1 MNMQLNILKLFLS
14 ALTMVLLMACSA
26 NTDRNEEE
34 AGEEG
39 RVIAETSASNAPD
52 ADARLIQS
60 EPVFTGLLLD
70 ADGDVNHSARR
81 LLTKA
86 DEVLTYHYQ
95 RVACP
100 SDTCRQEFVTYSA
113 VEYPKDSLLQSWM
126 ADVLAGFYYDAT
138 RQIDILVN
146 GEQTEDNGEGE
157 MVLRNV
163 GCRPYEG
170 VLGDD
175 GRSLF
180 DYYQARVWVLGKHRD
195 EQHGPAGRYGCII
208 YRCWQSADYVSYLVA
223 YSTDEPQW
231 PVHYVCTFDRRDGKL
246 LDMTDIIRP
255 EYEAEFADLVADAA
269 RDRHYSLKRSRNNEI
284 AIEEGPCDY
293 ASQLDIKA
301 IGFTADGLAIS
312 TGALAFDQWV
322 STTHILIIPYSKVRH
337 LMHDDLSR

>member
-1 MNMQLNILKLFLS
+1 MKIRIDILQLCLLV
-14 ALTMVLLMACSA
+14 LTIGLLTACTASENRHEGQA
-26 NTDRNEEE
+26 D
-34 AGEEG
+34 EEG
-39 RVIAETSASNAPD
+39 SVITETTANESAESKLA
-52 ADARLIQS
+52 IQN
-60 EPVFTGLLLD
+60 ETVFTGLLLD

-95 RVACP
+95 RVACQ

-113 VEYPKDSLLQSWM
+113 VQYPKDSIIQSWM

-138 RQIDILVN
+138 RQIDIQVN

-157 MVLRNV
+157 MVLCNQ

-170 VLGDD
+170 VLGD
-175 GRSLF
+175 GGKSLF

-195 EQHGPAGRYGCII
+195 ENLHGPSGRYGCII

-231 PVHYVCTFDRRDGKL
+231 PVHYVCTFDRRDGHL
-246 LDMTDIIRP
+246 IDMADFIRP

-269 RDRHYSLKRSRNNEI
+269 RDRHIALKRSRNNEI
-284 AIEEGPCDY
+284 AIEEGACDY
-293 ASQLDIKA
+293 SSMLDIKA
-301 IGFTADGLAIS
+301 IGFTAEGLAVS
-312 TGALAFDQWV
+312 TGALAFDQWA
-322 STTHILIIPYSKVRH
+322 STTHILVIPYDKVRQ
-337 LMHDDLSR
+337 LMNDDFRS